1 MGNTDAVYNY
11 TTQFDLVIKKKV
23 NGDTG
28 KKQEFKF
35 GIFMKQGDSYNKIQE
50 ICVTTNDQ
58 GEGTSDVISHE
69 IFTSGAKYYIFELDD
84 SGNPI
89 INGEGIVNGVKNSVS
104 YSTNGL
110 SGSVVES
117 VGNTSYIEFLEGS
130 GSTTD
135 LIQSTGKGKASL
147 VIGSTNK
154 IGWNNENQGYVE
166 GRGGCQYS
174 IEKSK
179 VDVTVAADPFP
190 IDFST
195 EMSNLSTLSEN
206 LAKMLPAESSD
217 VKTIYVPI
225 DSSGNVDYQNV
236 LDNGN
241 KIFDDNNAWNDTGAS
256 TNGKLLVFNVDCS
269 AAGNNVELQ
278 GCRIDG
284 NDPQNWNEKAN
295 SVIWN
300 FYTKNGESYSP
311 YTGKI
316 TYKGGLGT
324 ILAPEATVECISSTN
339 GSVIASSVSH
349 PGCEIHYIKVTD
361 VVNVVKKTVT
371 CTNTPNKGTLTV
383 TKTVEGN
390 GGDKNKEFEFTVTL
404 NDKSIA
410 GMYGDISF
418 ENGVATFTL
427 KHGESKNAENL
438 PEGTEYTVTE
448 EDYSSDGY
456 STTST
461 GTKGTISQN
470 TSSVAAFTNTRN
482 VETVNISV
490 SKIWDDNNNQDGIR
504 PAEITVQLYANGEK
518 SGEEVSLSAANNWSY
533 TWTKLAKNAGKK
545 TIEYSVDEVK
555 VPDGYTRTVT
565 ANGTK
570 TEYTITNTHTPEIT
584 SVEGEKTWDDAGN
597 QDGKRPESITVNLLA
612 NGTKK
617 ESKTV
622 TAGDNWKYSFKDL
635 PKYENGKEITYTVT
649 ENAVTGYSTKI
660 DGYNI
665 TNSYTPGKTSVTVTK
680 KWVDND
686 NKSGKRPSEIK
697 VQLYADGKESGS
709 PVTLNEANKWTYTW
723 TELDEKKDGTTIAY
737 TVKEVGS
744 VDGYETSIK
753 GNASTGYEIIN
764 TLEPTA
770 TPTITPGTKNPT
782 STPSAENPNTYSGE
796 SKKTA
801 VKTGDN
807 TPVGGFVGLLLAT
820 AAVALSIC
828 YMKRRRR

>member
-1 MGNTDAVYNY
+1 MTKG
-11 TTQFDLVIKKKV
+11 
-23 NGDTG
+23 
-28 KKQEFKF
+28 
-35 GIFMKQGDSYNKIQE
+35 
-50 ICVTTNDQ
+50 
-58 GEGTSDVISHE
+58 
-69 IFTSGAKYYIFELDD
+69 FTL
-84 SGNPI
+84 
-89 INGEGIVNGVKNSVS
+89 
-104 YSTNGL
+104 
-110 SGSVVES
+110 
-117 VGNTSYIEFLEGS
+117 
-130 GSTTD
+130 
-135 LIQSTGKGKASL
+135 
-147 VIGSTNK
+147 
-154 IGWNNENQGYVE
+154 
-166 GRGGCQYS
+166 
-174 IEKSK
+174 
-179 VDVTVAADPFP
+179 
-190 IDFST
+190 
-195 EMSNLSTLSEN
+195 
-206 LAKMLPAESSD
+206 
-217 VKTIYVPI
+217 
-225 DSSGNVDYQNV
+225 
-236 LDNGN
+236 
-241 KIFDDNNAWNDTGAS
+241 
-256 TNGKLLVFNVDCS
+256 
-269 AAGNNVELQ
+269 
-278 GCRIDG
+278 
-284 NDPQNWNEKAN
+284 
-295 SVIWN
+295 
-300 FYTKNGESYSP
+300 
-311 YTGKI
+311 
-316 TYKGGLGT
+316 
-324 ILAPEATVECISSTN
+324 
-339 GSVIASSVSH
+339 
-349 PGCEIHYIKVTD
+349 
-361 VVNVVKKTVT
+361 
-371 CTNTPNKGTLTV
+371 
-383 TKTVEGN
+383 
-390 GGDKNKEFEFTVTL
+390 
-404 NDKSIA
+404 
-410 GMYGDISF
+410 
-418 ENGVATFTL
+418 L

-490 SKIWDDNNNQDGIR
+490 SKIWDDNNNQDGIRPAEITVQLYANGEKSGEEVSLSAANNWSYTWTKLAKNAGKKTIEYSVDEVKVPDGYTRTVTANGTKTEYTITNTHTPEITEATVKKEWNDSNDQDGKRPESLSVDLMNGNTLIQTVTLDAGNSWTATVGNLPKNAAGTAITYSWSEGSMPEGYSLTGTAKEGTVTTLTNTYAPEETSVSVRKVWTDSDNQDGIR